1 MFRVCLSTLSIRYP
15 SGSSPKEVKKL
26 EQALQL

>member
-15 SGSSPKEVKKL
+15 TGSSPRKL
-26 EQALQL
+26 RS